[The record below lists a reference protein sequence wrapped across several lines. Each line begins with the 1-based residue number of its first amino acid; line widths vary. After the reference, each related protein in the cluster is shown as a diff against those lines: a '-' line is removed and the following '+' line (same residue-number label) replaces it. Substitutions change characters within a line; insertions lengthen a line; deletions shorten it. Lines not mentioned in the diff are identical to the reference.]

1 MRITR
6 ERYLDDSRTWALSL
20 ELVTRTPEMHSTL
33 DAMTAPDREAIGD
46 LIVEALGRIARIVEP
61 YAVERGA
68 KPVHVQPVQ

>member
-6 ERYLDDSRTWALSL
+6 ERFLDDSRIWALSL
-20 ELVTRTPEMHSTL
+20 ELVSRTPEMHSTL
-33 DAMTAPDREAIGD
+33 DAMSPSDREAVGD

-68 KPVHVQPVQ
+68 RPVRVTTP